1 MKFSEKIP
9 KIINEDNFIFDKDK
23 YKTEIADVEASVLLM
38 RNLDEYYW
46 NSKVTKYIKSKL
58 KRENKYW

>member
-38 RNLDEYYW
+38 RNLDEYY
-46 NSKVTKYIKSKL
+46 
-58 KRENKYW
+58 